1 MIKLG
6 QSSRTFILGGPQDL
20 MPEEGLSRQQ
30 RKALA
35 AMEARFSNLMH
46 EDACARVHWGCCSG
60 LQRQALA
67 AMEVVLHDFDA

>member
-35 AMEARFSNLMH
+35 AMEVSCSTCKSRHWFSMRAAGSRAASRAPAGRFVH
-46 EDACARVHWGCCSG
+46 EGSW
-60 LQRQALA
+60 
-67 AMEVVLHDFDA
+67 EN

>member
-35 AMEARFSNLMH
+35 AMEVS
-46 EDACARVHWGCCSG
+46 CST
-60 LQRQALA
+60 
-67 AMEVVLHDFDA
+67 